1 MTPRDAIAH
10 LLSAL
15 GLDGAD
21 LPARIDDAIDEAV
34 DRIDR
39 DAEAAHVEAVAE
51 GRRLAA
57 AEVTRG

>member
-1 MTPRDAIAH
+1 M
-10 LLSAL
+10 LLHAL

-21 LPARIDDAIDEAV
+21 LPADIDDAITEAV
-34 DRIDR
+34 DRIDC
-39 DAEAAHVEAVAE
+39 DAEAAHAEAVAE